1 MGLIGQI
8 FNWVAFLIGGAT
20 ILFASLFFLRVI
32 LKWMNVN
39 PFAKI
44 PYHLT
49 RLTEPMVRP
58 IRAQFQGPTLR
69 YDLVPLIMG
78 VLILATGL
86 FIASMLG
93 QLGSYVDAIVLLVL
107 SGRMISSTMLG
118 VIIRLLGLLYVIAIF
133 LRFFLP
139 YFGVGYMNKFFRF
152 LFAITEPLLK
162 PMRRFFVIGMFDCS
176 PIVAMIL
183 VQFLTGLLANAIA
196 GLG

>member
-1 MGLIGQI
+1 L
-8 FNWVAFLIGGAT
+8 LIGGAT
-20 ILFASLFFLRVI
+20 ILFAALFFLRVI

-86 FIASMLG
+86 FIASMLS
-93 QLGSYVDAIVLLVL
+93 QLGSYVDAIVLLIF
-107 SGRMISSTMLG
+107 SGRLMSSTMLA
-118 VIIRLLGLLYVIAIF
+118 VIVRLLGLLYVIAIF

-139 YFGVGYMNKFFRF
+139 YFGVGYRNPSFRF

-183 VQFLTGLLANAIA
+183 VQFLTGLAASAIA
-196 GLG
+196 GMG